1 MARKADGTFEKG
13 ASGNPNGRPKSNAE
27 LAEAARVFTLESL
40 DTVLEIMRDKKQAGP
55 TRLRA
60 AEMLLARGW
69 GEPTKPIAIG
79 NADGDGKLELHFV
92 AIRETPSEG

>member
-27 LAEAARVFTLESL
+27 LAEAARAFTLEAL
-40 DTVLEIMRDKKQAGP
+40 DVVLEVMRSKSESGT

-79 NADGDGKLELHFV
+79 GEGDGKLELHFV
-92 AIRETPSEG
+92 PVRDEPKA

>member
-1 MARKADGTFEKG
+1 MARNANGTFVEG
-13 ASGNPNGRPKSNAE
+13 ASGNPRGRPKSNAE
-27 LAEAARVFTLESL
+27 LAEAARDFTLEAL
-40 DTVLEIMRDKKQAGP
+40 DVVLSVMRSKSESGP

-79 NADGDGKLELHFV
+79 TEGDGKLELHFI
-92 AIRETPSEG
+92 AMREKPTEA